1 MTCLECKKK
10 LSYLDHRESIELF
23 QTELCSVHRKRLERL
38 VKTNQIPREA
48 AILYYGLIQAGVK
61 PMLAWWD
68 GKNTVDLAI
77 SRVKLNI
84 EVDSGYESLSH
95 EQALNDLEAAM
106 QAVVVSSLLILLA
119 FRVLANLSQISI
131 FNVADTR
138 GNFLMV
144 KKMSD
149 GSNHTKIIDITKK
162 SF

>member
-23 QTELCSVHRKRLERL
+23 QTELCSAHRKRLERL
-38 VKTNQIPREA
+38 INTNQIPREA

-68 GKNTVDLAI
+68 GKNTVDLAV

-95 EQALNDLEAAM
+95 EQALNDLEASHA
-106 QAVVVSSLLILLA
+106 LLQNGFTTI
-119 FRVLANLSQISI
+119 RIP
-131 FNVADTR
+131 
-138 GNFLMV
+138 NFLIR
-144 KKMSD
+144 
-149 GSNHTKIIDITKK
+149 NHLQEIVMNIVGIIEGLKLNVRVV
-162 SF
+162 

>member
-23 QTELCSVHRKRLERL
+23 QTELCSAHRKRLERL
-38 VKTNQIPREA
+38 VNTNQIPREA

-84 EVDSGYESLSH
+84 EVDLGYESISH

-106 QAVVVSSLLILLA
+106 HSFKNGFTTI
-119 FRVLANLSQISI
+119 RIP
-131 FNVADTR
+131 
-138 GNFLMV
+138 NFLIR
-144 KKMSD
+144 
-149 GSNHTKIIDITKK
+149 NHLQESVMNIVGIIEGLKLNVRVV
-162 SF
+162 